1 MAKVRLIIPDEDR
14 DRCVDQ
20 ALREGMTLSAW
31 LRAVSH
37 DRLGQGFRRG
47 VFDSPDT
54 LAAFFHQCDLAAG
67 TGPEPDWRKHLA
79 EIDQAREG
87 VAIGQ

>member
-1 MAKVRLIIPDEDR
+1 MAKVQLIIPDENLDR
-14 DRCVDQ
+14 FVDQ
-20 ALREGMTLSAW
+20 ARREGMTLSAW
-31 LRAVSH
+31 LRAAAH
-37 DRLGQGFRRG
+37 GRLGQGFRRG

-67 TGPEPDWRKHLA
+67 TGPEPDWREHLA

-87 VAIGQ
+87 GAIGQ

>member
-54 LAAFFHQCDLAAG
+54 LAAFFHQCDLAAV

-87 VAIGQ
+87 GAIGQ